1 MRTGPLQWWVTS
13 SSLAASAGPDVTT
26 PGGVSHRHKR
36 PQKGLVPPLAVSR
49 ECSGASTDTSTETTP
64 PPSGSQARRAAVTA
78 FVSPAAV
85 VPGHMVA
92 YQWRHGRL
100 LRPIAGRQCPGSDSD
115 PLSNPSAPDSSRVA
129 GFRSLAA
136 PSLIS
141 SPVATVV
148 VSCSVV
154 VGLRCSFAST
164 AAGVLPLVRA
174 MSSASVCLAG
184 MP

>member
-1 MRTGPLQWWVTS
+1 MRTGPLQWWVTG

-36 PQKGLVPPLAVSR
+36 PQKGLVPPLAANR

-64 PPSGSQARRAAVTA
+64 PPSGSQANIAAITTST
-78 FVSPAAV
+78 SPAAV
-85 VPGHMVA
+85 VPGRALM

-100 LRPIAGRQCPGSDSD
+100 LRPIAGRDRPDSA
-115 PLSNPSAPDSSRVA
+115 PLVDPSAPASSRVA

-154 VGLRCSFAST
+154 VGLRCSFAS
-164 AAGVLPLVRA
+164 AVLGAVLLVRA
-174 MSSASVCLAG
+174 MSSASVCSAG